1 MESIRVIVSMGGK
14 GPVGSG
20 LKSTGGRRSELT
32 EARARIRTI
41 TTPVP
46 QLRLRERRARRTLM
60 KRSNHLSRP
69 RIYSIP
75 GVPLFGDDDMGLFAR
90 CRY

>member
-1 MESIRVIVSMGGK
+1 MRAFSSPALSSLSFLSPSDGSNVESIRVIVSMGGK

-46 QLRLRERRARRTLM
+46 QLRLREKRARRTLM
-60 KRSNHLSRP
+60 KRRDRKS
-69 RIYSIP
+69 
-75 GVPLFGDDDMGLFAR
+75 VV
-90 CRY
+90 